1 MASLIEQVCY
11 FNPEQEYR
19 LVEAIRLY
27 SEATRVAS
35 QYHYDMQLMKHT
47 TKAANLIFN
56 DILTQQEQDDI
67 GQERQRP
74 RTWHR
79 EANAVATGTWLVA
92 FLDSL
97 LYWEENCGGTP
108 FCEILSPNHK
118 FGIGKLLQQFSLDV
132 RRKVCSGIFSGKDGK
147 ATINNGG
154 SAPSSIA
161 VTEPNHGSDIRFLD
175 TRAVKK
181 GDEYILNGNKIFITN
196 ANIADFYTV
205 FAQTDPEAPPY
216 RGISGFVVERE
227 TDGVTAIDLGDKIG
241 LKTTSSC
248 SIEFRDVKVPKENL
262 LGKENHGFTYI
273 MDALNEGRA
282 EIANQAIGLA
292 RGAYDRA
299 LFQAKNREQFGQKI
313 GKFQNIS
320 HLIVEMSEEIES
332 AALLAYKAVWL
343 IDQGKMDL
351 ATSLQAKVKCP
362 LTAIDVCLKSM
373 QILAGYG
380 LFDEQFL
387 PGYLGDALATWLL
400 EGTGQMQRNTVAGQ
414 ILGRL

>member
-1 MASLIEQVCY
+1 MEEIIRYDNRIGLALSLGSIPAKTLLRFGTDEQKKKY
-11 FNPEQEYR
+11 LPKLPKGE
-19 LVEAIRLY
+19 
-27 SEATRVAS
+27 
-35 QYHYDMQLMKHT
+35 
-47 TKAANLIFN
+47 
-56 DILTQQEQDDI
+56 
-67 GQERQRP
+67 
-74 RTWHR
+74 
-79 EANAVATGTWLVA
+79 AVA
-92 FLDSL
+92 
-97 LYWEENCGGTP
+97 
-108 FCEILSPNHK
+108 
-118 FGIGKLLQQFSLDV
+118 
-132 RRKVCSGIFSGKDGK
+132 
-147 ATINNGG
+147 
-154 SAPSSIA
+154 SIA